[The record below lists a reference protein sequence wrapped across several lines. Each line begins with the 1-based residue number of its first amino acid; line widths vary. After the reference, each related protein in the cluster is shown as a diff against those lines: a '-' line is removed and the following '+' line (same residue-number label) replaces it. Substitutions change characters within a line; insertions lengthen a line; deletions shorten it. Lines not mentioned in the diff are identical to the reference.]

1 MRHIV
6 RSFQM
11 RAVANAL
18 AALALG
24 TVLSGQV
31 FAQSYGPESDDD
43 AADSRPTYS
52 DRYAPDPDSRSG
64 YRDRQDDYDDQSV
77 RRGPVRRYYRDSETG
92 AWRPLSRRYG
102 YDEPSYREER
112 PAERYRGGARVG
124 EWRQVPPRRSSS
136 SYDRPSYRDDVEER
150 DDRIDESRPSYRRY
164 SEPRERE
171 RERDRTPVTSSERS
185 RWTPDRRASRDDSGF
200 KPVPNVTSRHVT
212 TSSIRPAAEST
223 VTISAAEYRELQ
235 KQARELRQLRDRPV
249 FPDPPARRSEPESRE
264 D

>member
-11 RAVANAL
+11 RAVASVL
-18 AALALG
+18 AALAVG
-24 TVLSGQV
+24 TMLSGAA
-31 FAQSYGPESDDD
+31 FAQYYGPESDDD
-43 AADSRPTYS
+43 AADSRPSYS
-52 DRYAPDPDSRSG
+52 DRTAPSGDYRSA
-64 YRDRQDDYDDQSV
+64 YRDRQDDVDDQSV

-102 YDEPSYREER
+102 YDEPSYREEQR
-112 PAERYRGGARVG
+112 PAERYRGGARLG
-124 EWRQVPPRRSSS
+124 EWRQVPLRHSNSN
-136 SYDRPSYRDDVEER
+136 YDRPSYRDDVEER
-150 DDRIDESRPSYRRY
+150 DDRIDESRTTHRRY
-164 SEPRERE
+164 SEPRE

-185 RWTPDRRASRDDSGF
+185 RWTPDRRASREDSGF

-212 TSSIRPAAEST
+212 SSSIRPAAEST

>member
-11 RAVANAL
+11 RAVASAL

-24 TVLSGQV
+24 TVLSGQA
-31 FAQSYGPESDDD
+31 FAQSYGPESEDD
-43 AADSRPTYS
+43 AADSPPTYS
-52 DRYAPDPDSRSG
+52 DRSAPGADYRSG
-64 YRDRQDDYDDQSV
+64 YRERQDDYDDQSV

-92 AWRPLSRRYG
+92 SWRPMSRRYG
-102 YDEPSYREER
+102 YDEPSYRDE

-136 SYDRPSYRDDVEER
+136 NYDRPSYRDDAEER
-150 DDRIDESRPSYRRY
+150 DDRIDETRPTYRRY
-164 SEPRERE
+164 SEPRE

-185 RWTPDRRASRDDSGF
+185 RWTPDRRPSREDSGF
-200 KPVPNVTSRHVT
+200 NPVPNVTQRHVT

-235 KQARELRQLRDRPV
+235 KQARELRELRDRPV
-249 FPDPPARRSEPESRE
+249 FPDPPARRTEPRTRE